1 MNLHNTHQPV
11 TVTYRGIPVGTLTW
25 DEEAHQWNAGAGRL
39 FGSKRDARRYLVEQ
53 YLMDIN

>member
-25 DEEAHQWNAGAGRL
+25 DEEAHQWNAGGWAAVR
-39 FGSKRDARRYLVEQ
+39 VEA
-53 YLMDIN
+53 